1 VVHIYMRDV
10 IVQLIHGHG
19 IGLLCNG
26 ATGEDVYDEDIEEGD
41 EVEEM
46 DATRVAQLVDPAFL
60 ARKFLTQADEEIRQ
74 VHDSPLSHTFT
85 YTHRLTNV
93 MLNRDG

>member
-1 VVHIYMRDV
+1 MRSVSMAGHCDV
-10 IVQLIHGHG
+10 IVRLIPVHEVLGG
-19 IGLLCNG
+19 DGP
-26 ATGEDVYDEDIEEGD
+26 TGEDIFDEDVEQGD

-74 VHDSPLSHTFT
+74 V
-85 YTHRLTNV
+85 
-93 MLNRDG
+93 